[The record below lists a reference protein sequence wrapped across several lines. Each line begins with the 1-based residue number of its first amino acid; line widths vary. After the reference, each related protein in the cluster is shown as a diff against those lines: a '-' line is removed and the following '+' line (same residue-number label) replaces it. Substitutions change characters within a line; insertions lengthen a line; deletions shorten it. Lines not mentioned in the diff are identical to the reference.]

1 MEKINVVCLTGHR
14 PKSLPWGYNEENLSC
29 RIFKYDLKTIFV
41 NAIEYGV
48 HTFLTGMA
56 EGFDMI
62 ATEILLE
69 LRGKYKNIKVVAVI
83 PCENQE
89 IKWREKQQTRYRH
102 LLKQCDEITILNKEY
117 TKTCMN
123 DINKYMVLHSEFCI
137 ACFNGKP
144 SGTGNTIKFAKSNNC
159 LVKIIDINKYY

>member
-14 PKSLPWGYNEENLSC
+14 PKSLPWGYNEENLTC

-69 LRGKYKNIKVVAVI
+69 LRGKYKNIKVVAVL

-89 IKWREKQQTRYRH
+89 IKWREKQQTRYIH
-102 LLKQCDEITILNKEY
+102 LLKQCDEIIILNKEY

-123 DINKYMVLHSEFCI
+123 DRNKYMVLHSEFCI

-144 SGTGNTIKFAKSNNC
+144 SGTGNTIKFAKSNKC
-159 LVKIIDINKYY
+159 MVKIIDINKYY

>member
-69 LRGKYKNIKVVAVI
+69 LRGKYKNIKVVAV
-83 PCENQE
+83 NAL
-89 IKWREKQQTRYRH
+89 R
-102 LLKQCDEITILNKEY
+102 
-117 TKTCMN
+117 
-123 DINKYMVLHSEFCI
+123 
-137 ACFNGKP
+137 
-144 SGTGNTIKFAKSNNC
+144 
-159 LVKIIDINKYY
+159 